1 MQEPGAEA
9 VYQQWIGRG
18 ADAIEA
24 IAVVLIVGYILAA
37 TLKWLLSSLRRR
49 GFTLE
54 HYTGFRA
61 SLGRA
66 MLLGLEILIAAD
78 VVRTAALDP
87 TLKNIVALG
96 VLVIVRTFLS
106 WSIVLEIEG
115 AGHGSRPGQRRA
127 VRSENSHYRVF
138 RGPGPRYGRGCS
150 GSH

>member
-37 TLKWLLSSLRRR
+37 TLKWLLSSIRRR

-87 TLKNIVALG
+87 TLINIAALG

-115 AGHGSRPGQRRA
+115 RWPWQRRSA
-127 VRSENSHYRVF
+127 QSERDDRMSPAQALA
-138 RGPGPRYGRGCS
+138 PGTGEEE
-150 GSH
+150 